1 MSYYN
6 HPLLKRDVIEY
17 REYQVNIAKK
27 ASERSLLVVLPTGL
41 GKTVIAL
48 IVMLERLLECGGKVL
63 MLAPTKPL
71 VEQHY
76 EFIKNVTILHPRS
89 IAMIT
94 GNLRRERRIELWN
107 RASVIVATPQ
117 TIENDLITESISLRD
132 VGCIV
137 FDEAHR
143 AVGEYSYVYIARRY
157 REENPNALVLGITAS
172 PGSSKEKIEEI
183 CRNLGV
189 EGIEVRS
196 EYDEDVLPYVYPVE
210 FEWIHVEV
218 PVEIRGLKEELE
230 GIIGERIKR
239 LMEMGVKI
247 KGDSKKEILEIQER
261 VRELIRE
268 SPSRELYEIA
278 SIQAEILKLKHAV
291 ELLETQGIEA
301 LKKYLERLKREASS
315 KGGSKASKRLFSDE
329 RILKIV
335 ERLETLEIQHPKLK
349 KLLEVLQEALENGSR
364 RIIVFANFRDSVEMI
379 TSFLKEKGIKAE
391 KFIGQSSRNGERG
404 LTQKEQSEIIRRF
417 REGEINVL
425 VATSVAEEGI
435 DIPATDLVVFY
446 EPVPSEIRSIQRRGR
461 TGRDTFGR
469 VVMLITK
476 DTRDEIY
483 YWISR
488 RKEKIMKRIMRRR
501 MMREEGEGRRV
512 EESQKSLEDFR
523 KNSQIKIIVDHREL
537 RSGVVKELK
546 EMGAEI
552 EVETLEVGDYQISP
566 RVCIERK
573 TAEDFISSMIDPER
587 NLFRQIEELSKNY
600 EKPVL
605 IVEGENLFRVR
616 NVHPHSIMGAL
627 ASISIDFR
635 VPVLFTKDSRETAE
649 MIYIIAKRELD
660 SGIRNLRLHAKKTSK
675 SDDEILEYI
684 VSSFPG
690 VGLSTARALLEHFGS
705 IRNIVNSDEKEL
717 QRVKGVGKM
726 TAEMI
731 KKYSEMRYKGK
742 GEFLK
747 VLEFFNQTE

>member
-27 ASERSLLVVLPTGL
+27 ASRRSLLVVLPTGL

-48 IVMLERLLECGGKVL
+48 IVMLERLLERGGKVL

-76 EFIKNVTILHPRS
+76 EFIKSVTILHPRS

-94 GNLRRERRIELWN
+94 GNLSKEKRAEIWR

-117 TIENDLITESISLRD
+117 TIENDLITESISLKD
-132 VGCIV
+132 VSCIV

-157 REENPNALVLGITAS
+157 REDNPDGLVLGITAS

-189 EGIEVRS
+189 EGIEVRT

-230 GIIGERIKR
+230 KVIEERIKKLR
-239 LMEMGVKI
+239 EMGVKI

-291 ELLETQGIEA
+291 ELLETQGVEA
-301 LKKYLERLKREASS
+301 LKKYLQRLRKEASS

-329 RILKIV
+329 RVLKIV
-335 ERLETLEIQHPKLK
+335 EKLENLEIQHPKLN
-349 KLLEVLQEALENGSR
+349 KLLEVLQDALESGSR

-379 TSFLKEKGIKAE
+379 TSFLKERGIKAE
-391 KFIGQSSRNGERG
+391 KFIGQGSRNGERG
-404 LTQKEQSEIIRRF
+404 LTQREQSEIIRSF
-417 REGEINVL
+417 RDGEINVL

-476 DTRDEIY
+476 DTRDEVY

-501 MMREEGEGRRV
+501 MIKEERKV
-512 EESQKSLEDFR
+512 EEEQKSLEDFR
-523 KNSQIKIIVDHREL
+523 KNSEMKIIVDHREL

-546 EMGAEI
+546 EMGLEI
-552 EVETLEVGDYQISP
+552 EVDSLEVGDYQISQ
-566 RVCIERK
+566 RVCVERK
-573 TAEDFISSMIDPER
+573 TAEDFVASMIDPER
-587 NLFRQIEELSKNY
+587 NLFKQIEELSRNY
-600 EKPVL
+600 EKPVV

-635 VPVLFTKDSRETAE
+635 VPILFTRDSRETAE
-649 MIYIIAKRELD
+649 MIFIMARRELE
-660 SGIRNLRLHAKKTSK
+660 SGMKNLRVHAKKTSK

-705 IRNIVNSDEKEL
+705 IRNIVNADEKEL
-717 QRVKGVGKM
+717 QRIKGVGKM

-731 KKYSEMRYKGK
+731 KKYSEMKYGGGRKV
-742 GEFLK
+742 LK
-747 VLEFFNQTE
+747 VLESFNQTE